1 MAEIA
6 VNSTCVDNRAIKI
19 GSVLEQGKFNS
30 TEKDDL
36 PIPVFQLVFFPAIRA
51 DSFDIRAK

>member
-19 GSVLEQGKFNS
+19 VSPLEQGKFNS
-30 TEKDDL
+30 TEMDEL
-36 PIPVFQLVFFPAIRA
+36 TILVFHLVFFPAIRA
-51 DSFDIRAK
+51 D